1 MESLTCVK
9 GSAARF
15 VIDRGIDRLR
25 PSGNRTM
32 TNFGPRADLS
42 PRIGSTW
49 PKSPWRREI
58 IRTSDT
64 SPSTMGVFCVDRGSR
79 HDPRGHRP
87 PCPSRYDPRNERRQ
101 LSTQG
106 SDRQG
111 ARRRTAINPRDNQSI
126 VLIVAPQQ
134 INYARQNN
142 ACNLVAPRQS
152 SIRRD
157 RQNTFLTVNAFPSRL
172 SRYNMQAK
180 TLTIRLHPLAN
191 N

>member
-1 MESLTCVK
+1 MGQNL
-9 GSAARF
+9 
-15 VIDRGIDRLR
+15 
-25 PSGNRTM
+25 
-32 TNFGPRADLS
+32 PR
-42 PRIGSTW
+42 
-49 PKSPWRREI
+49 
-58 IRTSDT
+58 
-64 SPSTMGVFCVDRGSR
+64 SR
-79 HDPRGHRP
+79 HDPRRHRP
-87 PCPSRYDPRNERRQ
+87 PFPSRYDPRNERRQ

-111 ARRRTAINPRDNQSI
+111 ARRRTSINPRDNQSI

-172 SRYNMQAK
+172 SRYRAPGGEETAGK
-180 TLTIRLHPLAN
+180 LEAAS
-191 N
+191 